1 MTEHDTRRDL
11 PEPSLTSVGELLGD
25 IASDLSTLVRQEVDL
40 AKAEV
45 RQSAEHAKAGA
56 AMFAAASVAGLLT
69 LAFVSVAAWWALGE
83 EIGRGWSALVVA
95 LVWAV
100 IAAISASMGRARLKR
115 VTPVAPRT
123 TDTTTRIPDALKGH
137 QS

>member
-1 MTEHDTRRDL
+1 MTEHDTRPDL

-45 RQSAEHAKAGA
+45 RQSAEHAKAGGALFGVA
-56 AMFAAASVAGLLT
+56 AVAGHLA
-69 LAFVSVAAWWALGE
+69 LAFVSVAVWWALGE
-83 EIGRGWSALVVA
+83 AIGRGWSAVVVA

-100 IAAISASMGRARLKR
+100 IAAITASMGRARLKR

-123 TDTTTRIPDALKGH
+123 ADTTTNIPDALKGR
-137 QS
+137 QT

>member
-11 PEPSLTSVGELLGD
+11 PDPSLTSVGELLGD

-40 AKAEV
+40 ARAEL
-45 RQSAEHAKAGA
+45 RQSADHAKAGA
-56 AMFAAASVAGLLT
+56 AMFGAAAVAGLLT
-69 LAFVSVAAWWALGE
+69 LAFVSVAVWWSLGE

-100 IAAISASMGRARLKR
+100 IAAVTASMGRARLKR

-137 QS
+137 QA